1 MKGRMKMRK
10 MKRFMAITLLA
21 ALMCLGVPQA
31 FGGDMH
37 APLNGTQETP
47 GVTADGVAESPGFLS
62 LVLLFF
68 DGVLISD

>member
-1 MKGRMKMRK
+1 MRK

-21 ALMCLGVPQA
+21 AVICLGVPQA

-37 APLNGTQETP
+37 APVATDST
-47 GVTADGVAESPGFLS
+47 AESPGFLS
-62 LVLLFF
+62 LVLLFL